1 MDRSTV
7 RGIYLSFLL
16 GVHSPRAELDILEL
30 EIPIGF
36 QGKQQGHVMKICRNI
51 LAGLS
56 LVVFVMV
63 PTSAA
68 AQVAGVVPPVD
79 DYVPGNALPP
89 VPATTPM
96 VAMTLQ
102 QAIDR
107 ALEVNLG
114 LQSARLDPVLQAW
127 SQRAAQAAFRPTLN
141 SNFGFNNATQ
151 QSTSQLDGGAR
162 TSTKRTTLNSS
173 LSQTFPW
180 YGGRLSANFNNAR
193 TESNNAFS
201 TRNPSFSS
209 SMNLQYTQ
217 PLLNGRA
224 ADNQR
229 ASLETQQIQGEIVE
243 LQLDTEAQNLI
254 DDVRR
259 AYWSLRATIEQIE
272 IQRRSLAQQQR
283 LLEENQIRQTAG
295 RATEYQVIQNRA
307 QVANAQ
313 QSLLNA
319 EIQWRNQELTF
330 KQLLLGGSDDPLLSQ
345 TINPTDTPD
354 LALQAVSV
362 DIEAA
367 IQRALSE
374 RSDLRV
380 QREQRRISEV
390 NLAVSQSS
398 ALPTLDLSASYALS
412 GVGGNLFDRGSLGG
426 APVLV
431 ESGGYLDGL
440 QSIAGFDT
448 PTWNISLSA
457 SYPLGINPAKA
468 NLERARLQLRQQD
481 LSLRSQELQ
490 IVTQVTSAGLAV
502 ENTLLQYQAAQR
514 SREASEQN
522 AAAEQVRFG
531 LGVATNFEV
540 LTAQNQLTSARL
552 SELQA
557 LINHINAVEEFA
569 RVQRI
574 GN

>member
-1 MDRSTV
+1 
-7 RGIYLSFLL
+7 
-16 GVHSPRAELDILEL
+16 
-30 EIPIGF
+30 
-36 QGKQQGHVMKICRNI
+36 MKICRNI
-51 LAGLS
+51 VTGFALLA
-56 LVVFVMV
+56 LVASPASV
-63 PTSAA
+63 SGQDAA
-68 AQVAGVVPPVD
+68 VPPVD
-79 DYVPGNALPP
+79 DYVPGTARPP
-89 VPATTPM
+89 VPAGTLL
-96 VAMTLQ
+96 VEMTLQ
-102 QAIDR
+102 EAIDR
-107 ALEVNLG
+107 ALELNLG
-114 LQSARLDPVLQAW
+114 LQSSKLNPVLQAW

-162 TSTKRTTLNSS
+162 TSTKRTTLNTS
-173 LSQTFPW
+173 LSQAFPW
-180 YGGRLSANFNNAR
+180 YGGRLSANFNNSR
-193 TESNNAFS
+193 SESNNAFS

-209 SMNLQYTQ
+209 NVNLQYTQ

-229 ASLETQQIQGEIVE
+229 AQLETQQIQGEIIE
-243 LQLDTEAQNLI
+243 MQLDTEAQNLV

-259 AYWSLRATIEQIE
+259 AYWTLRATLEQIE

-283 LLEENQIRQTAG
+283 LLTENQVRQQAG
-295 RATEYQVIQNRA
+295 RATEYQVIQNQA
-307 QVANAQ
+307 QVASAQ

-319 EIQWRNQELTF
+319 EIQWRNQELQF
-330 KQLLLGGSDDPLLSQ
+330 KQLLLGGADDPLLLQ

-354 LALQAVSV
+354 LALQSVTV
-362 DIEAA
+362 DIQAA
-367 IQRALSE
+367 IERALSE

-390 NLAVSQSS
+390 NLAVSESS
-398 ALPTLDLSASYALS
+398 ALPTLDLSASYSLA
-412 GVGGNLFDRGSLGG
+412 GVGGNLFERSGLGG

-431 ESGGYLDGL
+431 ESGGYFDGL
-440 QSIAGFDT
+440 GSIADFDN
-448 PTWNISLSA
+448 PTWNISLTA
-457 SYPLGINPAKA
+457 SYPLGVNSAKA
-468 NLERARLQLRQQD
+468 NLERSRLQLRQQD
-481 LSLRSQELQ
+481 LALRNQELQ

-502 ENTLLQYQAAQR
+502 DNTLLQYQAAQR

-557 LINHINAVEEFA
+557 LINHINAVEEFQ